1 MSSAI
6 LHVKRTDNQIAFRR
20 KLSVS
25 ELGEKL
31 GLILLSKSE
40 ICLTKRKVIMDT
52 KKTPITATQA
62 TLLCQLNIMFN

>member
-6 LHVKRTDNQIAFRR
+6 LHIKRTDNQIVFKR

-31 GLILLSKSE
+31 ALIPLSKSE
-40 ICLTKRKVIMDT
+40 ICLTKKKVIMDT
-52 KKTPITATQA
+52 KKNPLQQHK
-62 TLLCQLNIMFN
+62 QLRYVS

>member
-6 LHVKRTDNQIAFRR
+6 LHVKRTDNQIAFKR

-31 GLILLSKSE
+31 ALILLSKSE
-40 ICLTKRKVIMDT
+40 ICLTKKKVIMDT
-52 KKTPITATQA
+52 KKNPLQQHKQ
-62 TLLCQLNIMFN
+62 LCYVS